1 MFGRISQSSEKEL
14 SSHSLDYTATI
25 LDEIAL
31 EGLDGIT
38 LQALWVRLGACPY
51 FPILIDA
58 DSQKFIWEIVKRL
71 EDVEMFELPKPRAP
85 LVLFNRFALVDH
97 ELGNVIEPEVI
108 PVDIYP
114 FQVIDDQVRGIVGS
128 CTTYDDR
135 EEITDRAKT
144 STLQEADQ
152 KWGSR
157 LVLVAS
163 QCVRSAALMGDDV
176 DPCLEFTA
184 MHYCILERIGR
195 ARYHGEVTQ
204 GKISLHCTGEDPK
217 SLFYYRKSLLHHKL
231 ITKQGFNL
239 KSNANAQ
246 NCSGSLLHLPRFYSE
261 HKSKIYFWTERV
273 VDIVKSRPNCIV
285 DYEEIRNEMGGTSIS
300 KKLFKT
306 PDFLRFIKT
315 EKVPFRTVY
324 PDAPRELWKHKAS
337 DKEKQLKVVK
347 LVNPNCS
354 VKDEWVKE
362 EEVEEEEE
370 GIGFVDESTRLLDVP
385 LMTQAFN
392 AVDES
397 GPNGLTQVELSKK
410 LGMTK
415 LQARTLCRNLLR
427 RNLVSTFMH
436 DVGRQRF
443 YRYCSKRFDLSGHLS
458 QEFHKERDKML
469 LLLSTKPNENK
480 RKLEGDVLE
489 SVEKRT
495 KFEEGNGLPHVD
507 SILSQEEIPLFVE
520 CVKQEAPDFPFMESF
535 DDEHDQNGE
544 CNLSQQD
551 FDATSELLSSNL
563 ELSMSTTEPVTLK
576 TPKSSRKRKTV
587 TTELCLQ
594 DPSIDLDCGNPTKI
608 VIDEDVSYIET
619 KDSSFTEEVKSIY
632 GSKSKKEAPA
642 ITTRVLKR
650 VNLIIQAVQQHTV
663 IEDLTKL
670 LKMIQEEEEKEG
682 MNTKIDKKSLH
693 RLLEKLNKDGHIK
706 TIRVHMKGASK
717 EKTLNFVCQPNI
729 TVDHSIIQSA
739 LDQAKMKMFIPS
751 NDRLQQMMQESREK
765 ALRSADD
772 TNAKFNSSSICES
785 VGEMSVLNSSYST
798 KASLDPATFKR
809 SGKLG
814 KQYGYQPKFVRMK
827 TMHKLLF
834 YVIHDYAGISDL
846 DQQTVKET
854 LNDITPLSPEIVQEM
869 PQVFFPAVDW
879 RMFIPPLP
887 QHSGWPK
894 GWAIMCDILLR
905 LPLSIFLHL
914 VNINYEIAGLEE
926 YLSHP
931 IRKHYLLKHLPPL
944 IRNQLTAAR
953 RYIFNCH
960 EVVTRLCYIGL
971 VQFGPQKL
979 KEKDQ
984 VFFYLNRNTSLL
996 DTTTTTAG
1004 YHQIS
1009 RDMDY
1014 KVLRFNFASFRDV
1027 DQYWYQ
1033 MWNICVNTPL
1043 GGRMCMVGKEITL
1056 EVLENKP
1063 AMEASLQPRN
1073 PEEVVLLDIGDV
1085 PGDHL
1090 GAAGLDS
1097 AMFAH
1102 LKRNWNWFNHVSDSD
1117 IDGAHT
1123 PVVND
1128 HLPQA
1133 KKSKGRVVTLGA
1145 KSKKQ
1150 IAGETLS
1157 PRNFVP
1163 KKSDKNET
1171 PKTTVERKKRSS
1183 RQNQVRKVPMP
1194 KASKR
1199 KPYYDETDMEAL
1211 TLMSK
1216 LRVEWT
1222 APEDNILLLCKVA
1235 SAYLSPNVRNQSISM
1250 AAWRDLLYKLI
1261 DGSKNKTSR
1270 AVQRRILYMMKNPST
1285 ARSVSL
1291 CLEEIKQD
1299 PKINKEFGNLVLNMK
1314 AQDEKPQVI
1323 EKVLNEKFAKL
1334 VDILL
1339 GRFQNMRSN
1348 SVAFEKALIPDTIE
1362 ELQNSYVVANPQ
1374 ENMRAKRKFM
1384 DVVEVGDIHLSV
1396 INAMIYSS
1404 LCCLS
1409 DKTSYAY
1416 QLFKVYQQYPDALLR
1431 STMAKIRSDQMVS
1444 LRKPYARTKAKS
1456 GQFLP
1461 VSNCPYQLSISY
1473 QHLLHTKFQYEI
1485 YHESFTTLQKLAW
1498 DMLLNT
1504 DVNGLEFMVVDG
1516 GAAATFI
1523 EYIIMDKLNFQI
1535 TIPEQLIILDPRIP
1549 RSGTDE
1555 TYSRIVERY
1564 RDILRKCNVG
1574 RDVASKSAKADLSA
1588 SEKPFVDILSRDDIW
1603 DSKEGEAGDKSELSA
1618 LKKKGN
1624 SKGNASNTPIA
1635 SMTKKNKK
1643 SISSEA
1649 EGDLSDSEDEDKG
1662 FVASLSTPQC
1672 AVARAATRIA
1682 LYMMREENE
1691 KSDVGKFQETQHAHD
1706 FFVVNSCKVV
1716 CRLKEDLST
1725 DAPTEALVGIDPK
1738 GSRIKC
1744 GVSRSLLP
1752 VNAALAT
1759 EVLEDIKKKAVFVG
1773 PTLPEEEILTDLV
1786 SRGYDGPLMRSLLLF
1801 TSSKNEFGASMN
1813 DLRETF
1819 SNFKS
1824 IFCVTLGALVDEQL
1838 LLRAGVTKLVIVHY
1852 RKVRPWLIHSKKLL
1866 RLDREKLTPTDG
1878 KVMALAGDEVRPA
1891 GETTDDSLLEIEGIG
1906 EEVAEEPIED
1916 GDDDVEQEE
1925 AEEIDDFE
1933 DLREESVDDPSE
1945 SIDND
1950 SEEPSTSHSGTRK
1963 VLHLRNSR
1971 TKRGVARLQEGP
1983 VGSLNEMDNI
1993 PSDRI
1998 RVSIRPWIRVDGSV
2012 NRRVLDR
2019 LLGSMLG
2026 YCMSEPGCSLEKIG
2040 VRFSPAI
2047 QPFHSRELCEIL
2059 QKLGCIHWSVIIRSH
2074 KPSLFSK
2081 KSTIIRAD
2089 ADGTENESDIC
2100 IEACP
2105 DAIIRLGLFIGDKA
2119 YKKDF
2124 LTGI

>member
-1 MFGRISQSSEKEL
+1 MFGRALQTSEKE
-14 SSHSLDYTATI
+14 SPSHSLDYTATI

-38 LQALWVRLGACPY
+38 LQALWVRLSACPY
-51 FPILIDA
+51 FPILIDSE
-58 DSQKFIWEIVKRL
+58 SQKFIWEIVKRL
-71 EDVEMFELPKPRAP
+71 EDVDVFELPEARAP
-85 LVLFNRFALVDH
+85 LVIFNRFALIDQD
-97 ELGNVIEPEVI
+97 LGNVIEPDVI

-114 FQVIDDQVRGIVGS
+114 FQVVDDQARGIVGS
-128 CTTYDDR
+128 CTTYDQRKD
-135 EEITDRAKT
+135 ITDTAKRA
-144 STLQEADQ
+144 SLDEAKQ
-152 KWGSR
+152 KWGSK
-157 LVLVAS
+157 LVLVAN

-176 DPCLEFTA
+176 DPCLEFSA
-184 MHYCILERIGR
+184 MHFCILERIGR

-231 ITKQGFNL
+231 ITKQAFNL
-239 KSNANAQ
+239 KSNSQ

-261 HKSKIYFWTERV
+261 HKSKTFFWTEKIVEMIRNRPNYV
-273 VDIVKSRPNCIV
+273 VDF
-285 DYEEIRNEMGGTSIS
+285 EELRKEIGVTSLS
-300 KKLFKT
+300 KKLFKA
-306 PDFLRFIKT
+306 PEFVRFVKT
-315 EKVPFRTVY
+315 ERVPYRTVY
-324 PDAPRELWKHKAS
+324 PDAPIELWKCKGS
-337 DKEKQLKVVK
+337 EKEKLLRVVR

-354 VKDEWVKE
+354 VKDDWVKE

-469 LLLSTKPNENK
+469 SLLSPKPNENK
-480 RKLEGDVLE
+480 RKLEDNTPERVKKIAKIE
-489 SVEKRT
+489 IE
-495 KFEEGNGLPHVD
+495 NGFPHD
-507 SILSQEEIPLFVE
+507 NSSILSGEELAPLFVE
-520 CVKQEAPDFPFMESF
+520 CIKQEQPDFPFMESL
-535 DDEHDQNGE
+535 DEHHGQSGE
-544 CNLSQQD
+544 CSMSQQN
-551 FDATSELLSSNL
+551 FDATNELLANNL
-563 ELSMSTTEPVTLK
+563 ELSMSATEPPQQNIK
-576 TPKSSRKRKTV
+576 APKSSRKRKAV
-587 TTELCLQ
+587 ASELRLQ
-594 DPSIDLDCGNPTKI
+594 DLSDNLNFGTPTEI
-608 VIDEDVSYIET
+608 VVDEDASFIET
-619 KDSSFTEEVKSIY
+619 KDSSFTQEVFG
-632 GSKSKKEAPA
+632 GSKNNKEAPA

-663 IEDLTKL
+663 IDDLSKL
-670 LKMIQEEEEKEG
+670 IKLIQEEEEKEG
-682 MNTKIDKKSLH
+682 MSTKIDKKSLH

-706 TIRVHMKGASK
+706 TIRVHMKGGTK

-729 TVDHSIIQSA
+729 TVDHSLIQSA
-739 LDQAKMKMFIPS
+739 LDQAKMKMIIP
-751 NDRLQQMMQESREK
+751 D
-765 ALRSADD
+765 
-772 TNAKFNSSSICES
+772 AKLNLTSINQS
-785 VGEMSVLNSSYST
+785 VGEMSALESSVST
-798 KASLDPATFKR
+798 KTPTLKR

-827 TMHKLLF
+827 TMHKVLF
-834 YVIHDYAGISDL
+834 YVIHDYGGVSDL
-846 DQQTVKET
+846 DQQSVKET
-854 LNDITPLSPEIVQEM
+854 LNDITPLSPEVEKEM
-869 PQVFFPAVDW
+869 PHVFFPAVDW

-887 QHSGWPK
+887 QHTGWPK
-894 GWAIMCDILLR
+894 GWALMCDILLR

-914 VNINYEIAGLEE
+914 VNINYEVAGLEE

-931 IRKHYLLKHLPPL
+931 IRKYYLLKHLPPA
-944 IRNQLTAAR
+944 ICYQLTAGR

-979 KEKDQ
+979 KDKDQ
-984 VFFYLNRNTSLL
+984 VFFYLNKHASLL
-996 DTTTTTAG
+996 DTTTTNAG

-1009 RDMDY
+1009 GDMNY
-1014 KVLRFNFASFRDV
+1014 RVLRFNFASFRDV

-1033 MWNICVNTPL
+1033 LWNICVNTPL

-1063 AMEASLQPRN
+1063 AMEAALQPRS
-1073 PEEVVLLDIGDV
+1073 PEEAALHDVGDV

-1117 IDGAHT
+1117 IDGTHT

-1133 KKSKGRVVTLGA
+1133 KTSKKNIVTLGVKPRRA
-1145 KSKKQ
+1145 
-1150 IAGETLS
+1150 ITEETLS

-1163 KKSDKNET
+1163 KQPDKSEA
-1171 PKTTVERKKRSS
+1171 PKPSFEPKKRSS
-1183 RQNQVRKVPMP
+1183 RQTAVRKVPMP

-1199 KPYYDETDMEAL
+1199 KPYYDETDIEAL

-1222 APEDNILLLCKVA
+1222 GPEDNILLLCKVA
-1235 SAYLSPNVRNQSISM
+1235 SVYLAPVRCIYLPVQL
-1250 AAWRDLLYKLI
+1250 WRDLLHKII
-1261 DGSKNKTSR
+1261 DKSKNKTSR
-1270 AVQRRILYMMKNPST
+1270 AVQRRISYMMKNPST
-1285 ARSVSL
+1285 ARSVTL

-1299 PKINKEFGNLVLNMK
+1299 PKISKEFGNLIPNLK
-1314 AQDEKPQVI
+1314 AKGEKSKVI
-1323 EKVLNEKFAKL
+1323 EKIVSEKFSKL
-1334 VDILL
+1334 VGILQ
-1339 GRFQNMRSN
+1339 GRFQNMRPN
-1348 SVAFEKALIPDTIE
+1348 SVASEQALIPDTIE
-1362 ELQNSYVVANPQ
+1362 ELRSSYVVASPQ
-1374 ENMRAKRKFM
+1374 ENISMKRKFR

-1404 LCCLS
+1404 LCCLN

-1431 STMAKIRSDQMVS
+1431 STMAKIRADQMVS
-1444 LRKPYARTKAKS
+1444 LRKSYTRTKARS

-1473 QHLLHTKFQYEI
+1473 QYLLLQKFQYEI
-1485 YHESFTTLQKLAW
+1485 YHESFVTLQKLAW

-1504 DVNGLEFMVVDG
+1504 DVNGLEFLVVDG

-1535 TIPEQLIILDPRIP
+1535 TIPDQLIVLDPRI
-1549 RSGTDE
+1549 SGTDQ
-1555 TYSRIVERY
+1555 TYSRIVQRY
-1564 RDILRKCNVG
+1564 RDILRKCHVS
-1574 RDVASKSAKADLSA
+1574 RDIASKSAKADLSA
-1588 SEKPFVDILSRDDIW
+1588 SEKPFVDILSRDDVW
-1603 DSKEGEAGDKSELSA
+1603 DSKEEETINTLDENEKNNATANLSSTATTSMDKKNN
-1618 LKKKGN
+1618 LKKKV
-1624 SKGNASNTPIA
+1624 
-1635 SMTKKNKK
+1635 
-1643 SISSEA
+1643 ED
-1649 EGDLSDSEDEDKG
+1649 DLSESEDEEKG
-1662 FVASLSTPQC
+1662 FIPSLSTPQC

-1691 KSDVGKFQETQHAHD
+1691 SSDVGVFKETQHAHD

-1716 CRLKEDLST
+1716 CRLKEDIST

-1744 GVSRSLLP
+1744 AVSRSLLP
-1752 VNAALAT
+1752 VDAALAS
-1759 EVLEDIKKKAVFVG
+1759 EVLEDIKTKAIFVG
-1773 PTLPEEEILTDLV
+1773 PTLSDDDVLAALV
-1786 SRGYDGPLMRSLLLF
+1786 PHGYDGPLMKALLLF
-1801 TSSKNEFGASMN
+1801 VASKNEFGASMA
-1813 DLRETF
+1813 DIQGKF
-1819 SNFKS
+1819 GNFKS
-1824 IFCVTLGALVDEQL
+1824 ILATTLKALVDEQIF
-1838 LLRAGVTKLVIVHY
+1838 LRAGVTKLVLVHHK
-1852 RKVRPWLIHSKKLL
+1852 KVRPWLIHSKKLL
-1866 RLDREKLTPTDG
+1866 RLDREKLTPTDC
-1878 KVMALAGDEVRPA
+1878 KVLALAEDKGDV
-1891 GETTDDSLLEIEGIG
+1891 DNNVLEIEGIG

-1916 GDDDVEQEE
+1916 ADDDAEQEE
-1925 AEEIDDFE
+1925 AEEVDDE
-1933 DLREESVDDPSE
+1933 DGKVEESVVDPTQPVHNKT
-1945 SIDND
+1945 D
-1950 SEEPSTSHSGTRK
+1950 EPNPFLTSLK
-1963 VLHLRNSR
+1963 KALHLRTSR

-1983 VGSLNEMDNI
+1983 LGSLADMD
-1993 PSDRI
+1993 SVQTDKI

-2019 LLGSMLG
+2019 LLGSVLG
-2026 YCMSEPGCSLEKIG
+2026 YCMSEPGCSLERVG
-2040 VRFSPAI
+2040 ERFSPAL

-2059 QKLGCIHWSVIIRSH
+2059 QKLGCLQWSVIIKSH
-2074 KPSLFSK
+2074 KPTLFSK
-2081 KSTIIRAD
+2081 RSKISQGD
-2089 ADGTENESDIC
+2089 ADGTENECDISL
-2100 IEACP
+2100 EASP